1 MYNKELETLI
11 DAALTD
17 GILTAK
23 EKQTLY
29 KKAQALGVDLDEF
42 EIVLNAR
49 LTKVEDE
56 ERKVTEAKGP
66 QKQYR
71 GKIRLCPNCQAKI
84 GALDTVCPECGH
96 EFAGGVSNES
106 LEQLTEKITKIRN
119 KDGGYITSST
129 IQKIATTLQSFPIP
143 TSRSDLFEFIVA
155 MQTGM
160 LNAAIYKVEGDA
172 YRAKYIEALTKAKV
186 LFPNDPVLT
195 QLLADEK
202 KVLKEN
208 KSIRRKQKGGIDF
221 GDVVAY
227 AFGILMFAAI
237 IYWIFF

>member
-17 GILTAK
+17 GILTTK

-49 LTKVEDE
+49 LTKVESE
-56 ERKVTEAKGP
+56 ERKVAEAKAPKKEFHGSLR
-66 QKQYR
+66 K
-71 GKIRLCPNCQAKI
+71 CPNCQATI
-84 GALDTVCPECGH
+84 GALDTVCPECGY
-96 EFAGGVSNES
+96 EFTGSVRNES
-106 LEQLTEKITKIRN
+106 LEKLTKKIAKIRTEYGDID
-119 KDGGYITSST
+119 KDTL
-129 IQKIATTLQSFPIP
+129 QKIVTTLQAFPIP

-227 AFGILMFAAI
+227 TFGILMFAAI